1 MLLLVDR
8 LIPGPIREK
17 IIVSYYRYKGQS
29 TIPHFQDIYELFAST
44 GYFPSSPF
52 CDQKDEIRPKR
63 YPVDYFKRCNINI
76 DVIQKIIG
84 TILSNDI
91 YNQSL
96 VYPISNEY
104 QTFAYSQQASLL
116 VVILFFC
123 PNILDKDK
131 RNMFDIV
138 SKHFYDNF
146 VISIYMGYSIDINEY
161 WKDFKEAH
169 FALEFHMEVKILK
182 EIKIKNLEKLKELT
196 YKNKDNLYEGFM
208 TEDYVLNNIEVLFNI
223 MMDSNYVLRWF
234 FL

>member
-1 MLLLVDR
+1 
-8 LIPGPIREK
+8 
-17 IIVSYYRYKGQS
+17 
-29 TIPHFQDIYELFAST
+29 
-44 GYFPSSPF
+44 
-52 CDQKDEIRPKR
+52 
-63 YPVDYFKRCNINI
+63 
-76 DVIQKIIG
+76 
-84 TILSNDI
+84 
-91 YNQSL
+91 
-96 VYPISNEY
+96 
-104 QTFAYSQQASLL
+104 
-116 VVILFFC
+116 
-123 PNILDKDK
+123 
-131 RNMFDIV
+131 MFDIF

-146 VISIYMGYSIDINEY
+146 AISIYMGYSIDINEY